1 MARLFYKECLLNPQ
15 FAGGAMRNPVSTV
28 SSGKSVDLRK
38 GKVVFA
44 LGLLGFFT
52 PLLWFCLLFAFGLL
66 DFYTSLLALGLL
78 FAIPGWV
85 MGFQAL
91 KEIKASIISHSE
103 KPSIM
108 RGIIL
113 GILGTILFLFALLI
127 LESIFSHEVAP
138 IRALFRSIAIVGTM
152 LGIILALLPRIKEHQ
167 RTNKAGKTFLIVGG
181 IVVLI
186 VTGWLVSLTL
196 TDALK
201 QAHESQVWSNKDAI
215 VNDLYNLAA
224 DAYQYKNRPSPEEGG
239 DGSYKG
245 YELPQGRREN
255 ENGSYKVISFPD
267 SIVIEGKSVMEYGSV
282 TVTVGIDGKCYYWRY
297 TAMFNK

>member
-1 MARLFYKECLLNPQ
+1 MQK
-15 FAGGAMRNPVSTV
+15 PVSTV

-44 LGLLGFFT
+44 
-52 PLLWFCLLFAFGLL
+52 FGLL
-66 DFYTSLLALGLL
+66 DFYTSLLGLGLL

-85 MGFQAL
+85 VGFQAL
-91 KEIKASIISHSE
+91 KEIKAGIIPLSE
-103 KPSIM
+103 RPSIM

-152 LGIILALLPRIKEHQ
+152 LGIILALLPRIKEYR
-167 RTNKAGKTFLIVGG
+167 RTNKAGKTFLIVAG

-196 TDALK
+196 TGALK

-224 DAYQYKNRPSPEEGG
+224 DAYQYKNTLSPEGG
-239 DGSYKG
+239 NGSYKR

-255 ENGSYKVISFPD
+255 ENGTYRVISFPD
-267 SIVIEGKSVMEYGSV
+267 SIVVEGKSVMGYGSV
-282 TVTVGIDGKCYYWRY
+282 TVTVGIDGKCYDWRY
-297 TAMFNK
+297 TASFK